1 MEVMI
6 TAAYLGLLT
15 AAILVLR
22 IFWLRF
28 PAGLRRF
35 LLRAAVAAILLH
47 VFFVVTKWG
56 TTSTRMNAIVNWLA
70 IAGYELLVLLF
81 SRLSPK
87 WLTSLSAT
95 ILLIPLLASSIIYP
109 LTLVLV
115 PDSIPRVPMG
125 NHLFYKSVAW
135 GNSGTNNSGVDLNI
149 YYSPPFLP
157 FLMRK
162 VQSQPFNTEECNAF
176 AALALPGPEPRTVLA
191 RCPHWPAQPPGND
204 DKVLRLH

>member
-95 ILLIPLLASSIIYP
+95 ILLIP
-109 LTLVLV
+109 
-115 PDSIPRVPMG
+115 
-125 NHLFYKSVAW
+125 
-135 GNSGTNNSGVDLNI
+135 
-149 YYSPPFLP
+149 
-157 FLMRK
+157 
-162 VQSQPFNTEECNAF
+162 
-176 AALALPGPEPRTVLA
+176 
-191 RCPHWPAQPPGND
+191 
-204 DKVLRLH
+204 